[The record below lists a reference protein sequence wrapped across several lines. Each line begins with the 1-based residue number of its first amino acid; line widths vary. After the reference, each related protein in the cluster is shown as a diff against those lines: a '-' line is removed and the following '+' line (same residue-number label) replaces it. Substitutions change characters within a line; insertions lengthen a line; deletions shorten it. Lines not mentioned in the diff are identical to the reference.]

1 MLGFSTEI
9 TDIKENQEFT
19 EEKPI
24 FLQEAMIIKQKF
36 ISSIVE
42 MCLIEQ
48 LITAH
53 SAITYYTFCKTSMH
67 TSIFSIYI
75 LAF

>member
-36 ISSIVE
+36 FIIYCRNV
-42 MCLIEQ
+42 LNR
-48 LITAH
+48 A
-53 SAITYYTFCKTSMH
+53 TYNSTQCYN
-67 TSIFSIYI
+67 I
-75 LAF
+75 LHIL

>member
-24 FLQEAMIIKQKF
+24 FLHPSMIIKQVF
-36 ISSIVE
+36 YHP
-42 MCLIEQ
+42 L
-48 LITAH
+48 
-53 SAITYYTFCKTSMH
+53 
-67 TSIFSIYI
+67 
-75 LAF
+75 